1 MRYCMT
7 RPILFDFKL
16 DASIFGPSLFGI
28 VRSDRMHLAVS
39 NGSHAFGGY
48 SRPGQIVGHRLG
60 TPTRQLHIRVITAD
74 RIGMPRYFDLGLG
87 ASHRDRRQIVEHGIG
102 VTLDR
107 RLPGLEQDLAS
118 AENVG
123 ERRLTGLSCERR

>member
-7 RPILFDFKL
+7 RPILLDFKL
-16 DASIFGPSLFGI
+16 DTSILGPSLFGI

-39 NGSHAFGGY
+39 DGSHALGGD
-48 SRPGQIVGHRLG
+48 SRLGQIVGHGLG
-60 TPTRQLHIRVITAD
+60 APTRQLHVGVVAAD
-74 RIGMPRYFDLGLG
+74 RIRMPRYLDLRLR

-107 RLPGLEQDLAS
+107 RL
-118 AENVG
+118 
-123 ERRLTGLSCERR
+123 